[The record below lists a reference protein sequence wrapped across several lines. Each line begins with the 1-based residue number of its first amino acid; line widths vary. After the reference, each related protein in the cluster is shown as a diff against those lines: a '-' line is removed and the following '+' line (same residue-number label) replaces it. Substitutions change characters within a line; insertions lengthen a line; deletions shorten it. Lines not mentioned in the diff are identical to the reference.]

1 MNKALILVLI
11 AECWM
16 TLGQICFKKSANRL
30 VLDATRRNLNSN
42 LNSGY
47 VGWHLLWQYPTL
59 WVGAAAMLV
68 GLLFWLAALGSGEL
82 SFVYLLG
89 SIQYIFALFAAH
101 FFLQEKINTTKLV
114 GTLLITLGII
124 LTAVS

>member
-11 AECWM
+11 AEFWM
-16 TLGQICFKKSANRL
+16 TAGQICFKKSANRL
-30 VLDATRRNLNSN
+30 NVEETA
-42 LNSGY
+42 GKP
-47 VGWHLLWQYPTL
+47 WIIQLLGSILRYPTL
-59 WVGAAAMLV
+59 WMGAAAMLG
-68 GLLFWLAALGSGEL
+68 GLLFWLAALSCGEL

-101 FFLQEKINTTKLV
+101 FFLHEKINAPKLI

>member
-1 MNKALILVLI
+1 MNKTIIMVII

-16 TLGQICFKKSANRL
+16 TIGQICLKKSANRL
-30 VLDATRRNLNSN
+30 KTEETAEAAQKPWIVK
-42 LNSGY
+42 
-47 VGWHLLWQYPTL
+47 LLGCMLHFPTL
-59 WVGAAAMLV
+59 WIGGAAMLA
-68 GLLFWLAALGSGEL
+68 GLLFWFAALSSGEL

-101 FFLQEKINTTKLV
+101 FFLREKINTAKLA

>member
-1 MNKALILVLI
+1 MNKALILVFI
-11 AECWM
+11 AEFWL
-16 TLGQICFKKSANRL
+16 TIGQICLKKSANRAL
-30 VLDATRRNLNSN
+30 SPIYYLRFPVL
-42 LNSGY
+42 
-47 VGWHLLWQYPTL
+47 WM
-59 WVGAAAMLV
+59 GASAMLV
-68 GLLFWLAALGSGEL
+68 GLFFWLAALSSGEL

-101 FFLQEKINTTKLV
+101 FFLHEKINTAKLM

>member
-11 AECWM
+11 AESLM
-16 TLGQICFKKSANRL
+16 TVGQVCLKKSANRL
-30 VLDATRRNLNSN
+30 N
-42 LNSGY
+42 Y
-47 VGWHLLWQYPTL
+47 LLYPTL
-59 WVGAAAMLV
+59 WMGAAAMLV
-68 GLLFWLAALGSGEL
+68 GLLCWLAALSAGEL

-101 FFLQEKINTTKLV
+101 FFLHEKINTPKLI

>member
-1 MNKALILVLI
+1 MNKTIILVII
-11 AECWM
+11 AEFWM
-16 TLGQICFKKSANRL
+16 TIGQICLKKSANRL
-30 VLDATRRNLNSN
+30 NSEKTDGN
-42 LNSGY
+42 P
-47 VGWHLLWQYPTL
+47 WIIQLLGCTLRYPTFWMGGPAIL
-59 WVGAAAMLV
+59 M
-68 GLLFWLAALGSGEL
+68 GLLFWFAALASGEL

-101 FFLQEKINTTKLV
+101 FYLREKINTGKLI